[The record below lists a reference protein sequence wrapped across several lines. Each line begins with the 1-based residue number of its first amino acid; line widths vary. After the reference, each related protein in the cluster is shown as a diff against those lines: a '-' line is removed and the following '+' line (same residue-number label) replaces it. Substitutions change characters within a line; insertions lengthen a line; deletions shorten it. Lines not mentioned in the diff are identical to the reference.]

1 MPTNK
6 EAARVLA
13 HPNGQRCELTQIHNH
28 ILLHV
33 VRFGKVFCKTCA
45 VMLAL
50 LGLAALA
57 ALPTATVSAVLTL
70 IGAIAAL
77 NWVCGAWFTLCEWR
91 WPYARHSDRP
101 RLRAGDPQAAQHRP
115 GFERLPGRG
124 SADLPLRQRLCGAG
138 LHPPGATGYP
148 NRHYIDRWY
157 YGRLCIVG
165 WRNNR
170 MTDLPADLA
179 EELCRRWADVEVQL

>member
-1 MPTNK
+1 MYQNK
-6 EAARVLA
+6 AAPRVLA
-13 HPNGQRCELTQIHNH
+13 HPNGQSCELTQIHNH

-77 NWVCGAWFTLCEWR
+77 NWVCGAWFTPVSYTHLGGES
-91 WPYARHSDRP
+91 PPFVADQFIA
-101 RLRAGDPQAAQHRP
+101 LIAAILAQDEP
-115 GFERLPGRG
+115 CCNF
-124 SADLPLRQRLCGAG
+124 
-138 LHPPGATGYP
+138 ATHIFTSF
-148 NRHYIDRWY
+148 RVHFDK
-157 YGRLCIVG
+157 
-165 WRNNR
+165 
-170 MTDLPADLA
+170 PA
-179 EELCRRWADVEVQL
+179 